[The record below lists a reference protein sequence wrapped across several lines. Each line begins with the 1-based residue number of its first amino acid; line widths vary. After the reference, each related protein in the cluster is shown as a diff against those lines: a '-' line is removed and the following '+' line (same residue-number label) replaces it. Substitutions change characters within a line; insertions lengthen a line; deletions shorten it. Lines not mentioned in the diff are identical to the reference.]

1 MGAAEDLSPTAQRLA
16 RGICRALSA
25 LGYGALTEF
34 TLANGRRVDVIAVSG
49 GGDIVIVE
57 IKTSTAD
64 FLADR
69 KWTEYL
75 EYCDAFYFAVP
86 TSFPVALVPNDCGLM
101 VADDYG
107 AEILRQAPAR
117 ILNGNR
123 RRAQILRLAVSAMQR
138 LTRALD
144 PDSGR

>member
-1 MGAAEDLSPTAQRLA
+1 MNTDESDVRIAQRLA
-16 RGICRALSA
+16 RGVCRALTA

-34 TLANGRRVDVIAVSG
+34 PLNNGRRVDIIAVSG

-57 IKTSTAD
+57 IKSSTAD
-64 FLADR
+64 FRSDK

-75 EYCDAFYFAVP
+75 DYCDAFYFAVAAD
-86 TSFPVALVPNDCGLM
+86 FPIALLPEDCGLI

-117 ILNGNR
+117 SLNGSR
-123 RRAQILRLAVSAMQR
+123 RRAQTLRLAVAAMQR
-138 LTRALD
+138 LARFLD
-144 PDSGR
+144 PDPV